1 MDIFTE
7 QIVKHRMELKDA
19 VIDAAASCSAMVIS
33 MIASYFWAFPEL
45 RFFVALAIIL
55 SWFVAYRIVRSR
67 NLEYEYTLT
76 NNYLDIDVIK
86 GRKKRKTVVSIDV
99 KKIDI
104 CAALA
109 DVSHRAEYKNPG
121 VLQQKL
127 DCTGDGQSGVYFFDY
142 EGEKGKVRVLIQPEA
157 EILEGMSKFN
167 PRKIFIY
174 QKKTS

>member
-55 SWFVAYRIVRSR
+55 SWFIAYRIVRSR

-104 CAALA
+104 
-109 DVSHRAEYKNPG
+109 KN
-121 VLQQKL
+121 
-127 DCTGDGQSGVYFFDY
+127 
-142 EGEKGKVRVLIQPEA
+142 E
-157 EILEGMSKFN
+157 
-167 PRKIFIY
+167 
-174 QKKTS
+174 